1 MHSQSDN
8 IEIIIGNESNEIIQK
23 IFNSF
28 LQKYSEVVVILYL
41 IAITLQVS

>member
-28 LQKYSEVVVILYL
+28 LQKYSEVVVILFL

>member
-1 MHSQSDN
+1 MNSQSDN

-28 LQKYSEVVVILYL
+28 LQKYSEVVVNLFL

>member
-28 LQKYSEVVVILYL
+28 LQKYSEVVVILFL
-41 IAITLQVS
+41 IAIALQVS

>member
-23 IFNSF
+23 IFSSF
-28 LQKYSEVVVILYL
+28 LQKYSEVVVILFL

>member
-28 LQKYSEVVVILYL
+28 LQKYSEVVVILFL
-41 IAITLQVS
+41 IAITLQVP

>member
-28 LQKYSEVVVILYL
+28 LQKYSEVVVILFL
-41 IAITLQVS
+41 IAIALQVP